1 MFQNCYHLCTTA
13 LRDAVLCQD
22 RQDYLFLWNS
32 IAICGTIK
40 GLRFFCLCLMSNH
53 FHILLMATDKEIE
66 SFFARLKSRMGR
78 YLKKKYGTT
87 PTSGMEY
94 KLFTVSDRK
103 AFCEETAYILRNPF
117 KARID
122 SPLTW
127 PWNSA
132 SAYFLQAERIGKPV
146 SKMSVRDRLATLTT
160 RLSLPGELRVSPDGM
175 VLPESFVDSKF
186 TENMFFGSTI
196 QFFDLIKKWN
206 LEDIVDGAHGEA
218 VVEAYSDEEVIKGIK
233 DICTDDFGGLSPER
247 MSGKM
252 LARLIKRVHNRFGSP
267 RAQLLRLLPVDDYLL
282 ERLL

>member
-1 MFQNCYHLCTTA
+1 MFKNCYHLCTTA
-13 LRDAVLCQD
+13 LKDAVLCRD

-32 IAICGTIK
+32 VAICATIK
-40 GLRFFCLCLMSNH
+40 GIRIFCLCLMSNH
-53 FHILLMATDKEIE
+53 FHILLMATEKDIE
-66 SFFARLKSRMGR
+66 SFFARLKSRIGR

-87 PTSGMEY
+87 PVSGLEY
-94 KLFTVSDRK
+94 RLFAVPDRK

-132 SAYFLQAERIGKPV
+132 SAYFLEAERSGAPV
-146 SKMSVRDRLATLTT
+146 SEMSVRDRLSILTT

-175 VLPESFVDSKF
+175 ILPESFVDNDF
-186 TENMFFGSTI
+186 TEKMFLGSTV

-206 LEDIVDGAHGEA
+206 LEDIVDGAHGET
-218 VVEAYSDEEVIKGIK
+218 VIEAYSDEEVLKGIR
-233 DICTDDFGGLSPER
+233 DICADDFGGLPPEK
-247 MSGKM
+247 MSGRM
-252 LARLIKRVHNRFGSP
+252 LARLIKRVHNRFGAS
-267 RAQLLRLLPVDDYLL
+267 RAQLLRLLPADDYLL